1 MMDTHETNLPVEENG
16 KLEETKAQVTTPEN
30 TVETTET
37 ATEEVAVVTGKL
49 SKEEILEKLTS
60 LVEATT
66 TDAIRNEVE
75 VLKQTYY
82 KIHRNEVD
90 ELKKAFLENGG
101 EEKDFIVPED
111 ETENKLKEL
120 STIYKEKRAA
130 IQAEEERIKAANYA
144 LKLQLIDQLKA
155 LTESQED
162 FNKLYNKFKEI
173 QQKWKEIKLVPQEYV
188 NDLWK
193 SYQIYSEKFYD
204 IIKINNQFRDY
215 DFKKNLEL
223 KTALCETVEKLQTEP
238 DVISAFHQLQ
248 KLHQQWREI
257 GPVAKELREDLWG
270 RFKTASTVIN
280 KRHQDHFDV
289 LKAKE
294 QDNLDAKTAICEQI
308 ENIDYTTL
316 KSFRDWEEKN
326 KEVIALQ
333 DKWKTI
339 GFAPKKSNVKI
350 FERFRA
356 ACDVYFTRKNEFYK
370 VIKEEMEKNL
380 ALKKVLCEKAEALK
394 DSTDWKNTT
403 DKLIALQK
411 EWKTIGSVARKHSDI
426 VWKRFITACDYFFE
440 QKNKNTFSQKNV
452 EQTNLTAK
460 KALIE
465 EIKAIDE
472 SDHDKAL
479 ASLKKLMA
487 EWNTIGHVPFK
498 DKDKIYKEYHEA
510 VDKHF
515 DRLRID
521 QSDRKMQ
528 AFRNNLNDLSSGERG
543 KGKLYNER
551 EKLVRIYERMK
562 NELQTYENNIGFLSI
577 SSKGGGGLF
586 KEMERK
592 IEKLKEE
599 MALTIKKIEAID
611 ENLE

>member
-120 STIYKEKRAA
+120 LTIYKEKRAA

-316 KSFRDWEEKN
+316 KSFKDWEEKN

-403 DKLIALQK
+403 DKLIALQ
-411 EWKTIGSVARKHSDI
+411 
-426 VWKRFITACDYFFE
+426 
-440 QKNKNTFSQKNV
+440 
-452 EQTNLTAK
+452 
-460 KALIE
+460 
-465 EIKAIDE
+465 
-472 SDHDKAL
+472 
-479 ASLKKLMA
+479 
-487 EWNTIGHVPFK
+487 
-498 DKDKIYKEYHEA
+498 
-510 VDKHF
+510 
-515 DRLRID
+515 
-521 QSDRKMQ
+521 
-528 AFRNNLNDLSSGERG
+528 
-543 KGKLYNER
+543 
-551 EKLVRIYERMK
+551 
-562 NELQTYENNIGFLSI
+562 
-577 SSKGGGGLF
+577 
-586 KEMERK
+586 
-592 IEKLKEE
+592 
-599 MALTIKKIEAID
+599 
-611 ENLE
+611 

>member
-1 MMDTHETNLPVEENG
+1 MDTHETNLPVEENG

-120 STIYKEKRAA
+120 LTIYKEKRAA

-316 KSFRDWEEKN
+316 KSFKDWEEKN

-472 SDHDKAL
+472 TDHDKAL

-487 EWNTIGHVPFK
+487 EWNTI
-498 DKDKIYKEYHEA
+498 
-510 VDKHF
+510 
-515 DRLRID
+515 
-521 QSDRKMQ
+521 
-528 AFRNNLNDLSSGERG
+528 
-543 KGKLYNER
+543 
-551 EKLVRIYERMK
+551 
-562 NELQTYENNIGFLSI
+562 
-577 SSKGGGGLF
+577 
-586 KEMERK
+586 
-592 IEKLKEE
+592 
-599 MALTIKKIEAID
+599 
-611 ENLE
+611 

>member
-1 MMDTHETNLPVEENG
+1 MMDTHETNLTVEENG
-16 KLEETKAQVTTPEN
+16 ILEETKAQVTTPEN

-120 STIYKEKRAA
+120 LTIYKEKRAA

-316 KSFRDWEEKN
+316 KSFKDWEEKN

-339 GFAPKKSNVKI
+339 GFAPKNQ
-350 FERFRA
+350 
-356 ACDVYFTRKNEFYK
+356 
-370 VIKEEMEKNL
+370 M
-380 ALKKVLCEKAEALK
+380 
-394 DSTDWKNTT
+394 
-403 DKLIALQK
+403 
-411 EWKTIGSVARKHSDI
+411 
-426 VWKRFITACDYFFE
+426 
-440 QKNKNTFSQKNV
+440 
-452 EQTNLTAK
+452 
-460 KALIE
+460 
-465 EIKAIDE
+465 
-472 SDHDKAL
+472 
-479 ASLKKLMA
+479 
-487 EWNTIGHVPFK
+487 
-498 DKDKIYKEYHEA
+498 
-510 VDKHF
+510 
-515 DRLRID
+515 
-521 QSDRKMQ
+521 
-528 AFRNNLNDLSSGERG
+528 
-543 KGKLYNER
+543 
-551 EKLVRIYERMK
+551 
-562 NELQTYENNIGFLSI
+562 
-577 SSKGGGGLF
+577 
-586 KEMERK
+586 
-592 IEKLKEE
+592 
-599 MALTIKKIEAID
+599 
-611 ENLE
+611 